1 MRVPTCEETCRTDRS
16 RPIPHATKIAT
27 CCYCGTRAALVLK
40 GRDRQEL
47 ACSSCGAPL
56 HELKQM
62 PSAKPAVR
70 EKVRV
75 VEKMV
80 YKDRKP
86 KKKQKKR
93 KSWSKKFREELFD
106 VIEDIFD

>member
-1 MRVPTCEETCRTDRS
+1 
-16 RPIPHATKIAT
+16 
-27 CCYCGTRAALVLK
+27 
-40 GRDRQEL
+40 
-47 ACSSCGAPL
+47 
-56 HELKQM
+56 M
-62 PSAKPAVR
+62 PSTKPVVR

-75 VEKMV
+75 IEKTV